1 MSPTRRTLL
10 QASALGIAGSIAGC
24 AGASENRHETET
36 TPETTPM
43 VQPDETVLLGGEVSH
58 WFGLAPTAIHEAE
71 NPTLGLEPGTVYEI
85 VWVNIDGVQHEL
97 RIFDADDNVVAA
109 TETVSAVGETSSVVL
124 EATEQ
129 LARYDCRYHPQS
141 MQGQISQQAMTTTPG
156 ETTTTTEDDGGGGVD
171 Y

>member
-24 AGASENRHETET
+24 AGASESRQET
-36 TPETTPM
+36 TTPATTT
-43 VQPDETVLLGGEVSH
+43 VQEPDETIVLGGETGH
-58 WFGLAPTAIHEAE
+58 WFGLAPAAIHEAE

-85 VWVNIDGVQHEL
+85 VWINIDGVEHEL

-109 TETVSAVGETSSVVL
+109 SESVSEVGETSSVIL

-129 LARYDCRYHPQS
+129 LARYDCEYHPQS
-141 MQGQISQQAMTTTPG
+141 MRGQITQQATTTTPG
-156 ETTTTTEDDGGGGVD
+156 ETTTATTEDDGDGGPG